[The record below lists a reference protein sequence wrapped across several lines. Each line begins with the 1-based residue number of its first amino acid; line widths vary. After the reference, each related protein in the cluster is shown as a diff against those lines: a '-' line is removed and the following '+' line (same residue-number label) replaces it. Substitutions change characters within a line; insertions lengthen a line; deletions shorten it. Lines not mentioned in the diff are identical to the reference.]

1 MKTLLAGSTISGVAS
16 TTSAINYSIYGM
28 ESATVTGVDQNKL
41 LAQGQLPDSPAV
53 IYTVLADGEAMIRE
67 IDLVNSSGSQVTG
80 IQLQIDGVPVTPP
93 FVLEADGLAH
103 YGTEGWKFYDKY
115 GYLLT
120 KRAEVNVLV
129 GTSATPPS
137 AAGLPDNTRY
147 YQYLP

>member
-1 MKTLLAGSTISGVAS
+1 MKTLQAGSTIGGAAG
-16 TTSAINYSIYGM
+16 TSSVINCTIYGL
-28 ESATVTGVDQNKL
+28 EKKGADNTYKIL
-41 LAQGQLPDSPAV
+41 YQGQLSSGT
-53 IYTVLADGEAMIRE
+53 IYTVPADTIAMIRE
-67 IDLVNSSGSQVTG
+67 IDLVNTSASQVTG
-80 IQLQIDGVPVTPP
+80 IQLTVDSDAITPP
-93 FVLEADGLAH
+93 FVLEADGFAH

-137 AAGLPDNTRY
+137 ATGLPDNTRY

>member
-1 MKTLLAGSTISGVAS
+1 MKTLQAGSVISGAAG
-16 TTSAINYSIYGM
+16 TSSVINCTIYGL
-28 ESATVTGVDQNKL
+28 EKKGATNTYKIL
-41 LAQGQLPDSPAV
+41 YQGQLSSGT
-53 IYTVLADGEAMIRE
+53 IYTVPADTITMIRE
-67 IDLVNSSGSQVTG
+67 IDLVNTSASQVTG
-80 IQLQIDGVPVTPP
+80 IHLSIDSDAITPP

-137 AAGLPDNTRY
+137 ATGLPDGTRY
-147 YQYLP
+147 YQYTP